1 MQMTQGSSGE
11 DKILNS
17 ILRQHIE
24 LFFRKEESERL
35 APMQS
40 WDQVGYFDLR
50 TGQSRPRMK
59 VFLFYFS
66 GSYGKFQRW
75 PRLPHSAAGTLFV
88 VLFSE
93 GVN

>member
-1 MQMTQGSSGE
+1 M
-11 DKILNS
+11 KIRFHYLW
-17 ILRQHIE
+17 QDIE

-50 TGQSRPRMK
+50 TGQSRQRMK
-59 VFLFYFS
+59 VFLYYFS

-88 VLFSE
+88 VIFSV